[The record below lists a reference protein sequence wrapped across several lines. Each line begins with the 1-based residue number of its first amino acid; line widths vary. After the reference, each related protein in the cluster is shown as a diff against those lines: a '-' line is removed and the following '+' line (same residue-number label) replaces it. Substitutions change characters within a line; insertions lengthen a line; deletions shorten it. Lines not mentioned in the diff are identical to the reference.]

1 MKTPKHL
8 NALRAFEATARLGN
22 FKAAADE
29 IGVTPEAIGQLVR
42 TLESY
47 FCIQLFIRNKG
58 GKKLTATQETLNV
71 LPSLSEAFRC
81 LSSVTDRL
89 NGLSKSGALT
99 ISTSPSITSK
109 WLVPILPKILNEE
122 SDIDVKLDITNRLID
137 LTTGEFDIVI
147 RYAEK
152 AENWSSF
159 NVTSLA
165 ENEKLLAVCCPNL
178 LKSHPEI
185 AGISGLLKQTL
196 IRDITMENSSYPNWR
211 EWLNKVGVT
220 EFDNTNFLEVNASL
234 VAIEMAKLSQG
245 VALVREHLVHS
256 EIAAGT
262 LINLYPNNLLST
274 NWGYYII
281 TPLNPRSQVKFFAN
295 WLEKELKLLL

>member
-1 MKTPKHL
+1 MKTPRHL
-8 NALRAFEATARLGN
+8 NELRAFEATARLGS

-42 TLESY
+42 TLEAY
-47 FCIQLFIRNKG
+47 LGIQLFIRNKG
-58 GKKLTATQETLNV
+58 GKRLTATQEALNV
-71 LPSLSEAFRC
+71 LPSLSEAFRS

-89 NGLSKSGALT
+89 KSLAKSGTLT

-109 WLVPILPKILNEE
+109 WLVPLLPKFLNDE
-122 SDIDVKLDITNRLID
+122 SNIDVKLDITNRLLD
-137 LTTGEFDIVI
+137 LTTGEIDIVI
-147 RYAEK
+147 RYAKNTED
-152 AENWSSF
+152 WSNL
-159 NVTSLA
+159 NVISLA
-165 ENEKLLAVCCPNL
+165 ENEKLLVVCSPKL
-178 LKSHPEI
+178 LKAHPEI
-185 AGISGLLKQTL
+185 AEVSGLLKQTL

-211 EWLNKVGVT
+211 EWLNKTGVT
-220 EFDNTNFLEVNASL
+220 EFDNTKFLEVNASL
-234 VAIEMAKLSQG
+234 AAIEMAKLSQG

-262 LINLYPNNLLST
+262 LINLYPNNPLST

-281 TPLNPRSQVKFFAN
+281 TPLNPRPQVQVFAN